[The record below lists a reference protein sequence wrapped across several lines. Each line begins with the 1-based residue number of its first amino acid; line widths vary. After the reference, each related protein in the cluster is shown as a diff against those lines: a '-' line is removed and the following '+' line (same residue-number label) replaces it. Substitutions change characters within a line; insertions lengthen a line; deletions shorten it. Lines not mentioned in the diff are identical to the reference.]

1 MRKLI
6 AYTAVLI
13 LSLSCS
19 IQQNNIT
26 SVCGTFHGLEDSN
39 QSLSSNNQF
48 SYYVLLE
55 LNEDHTCSLKKLF
68 DLSSFTGRGEWV
80 MLDDDM
86 IELRFNDNPELNDI
100 ERALIGGG
108 FIEGTLE
115 VKVLSKNKLQLG
127 NTVLK
132 RKKQADKRR

>member
-1 MRKLI
+1 
-6 AYTAVLI
+6 
-13 LSLSCS
+13 
-19 IQQNNIT
+19 
-26 SVCGTFHGLEDSN
+26 
-39 QSLSSNNQF
+39 
-48 SYYVLLE
+48 
-55 LNEDHTCSLKKLF
+55 
-68 DLSSFTGRGEWV
+68 

>member
-1 MRKLI
+1 
-6 AYTAVLI
+6 
-13 LSLSCS
+13 
-19 IQQNNIT
+19 
-26 SVCGTFHGLEDSN
+26 
-39 QSLSSNNQF
+39 
-48 SYYVLLE
+48 
-55 LNEDHTCSLKKLF
+55 
-68 DLSSFTGRGEWV
+68 

-108 FIEGTLE
+108 FIEETLE

>member
-1 MRKLI
+1 M
-6 AYTAVLI
+6 
-13 LSLSCS
+13 
-19 IQQNNIT
+19 
-26 SVCGTFHGLEDSN
+26 
-39 QSLSSNNQF
+39 
-48 SYYVLLE
+48 E

-68 DLSSFTGRGEWV
+68 DVSSFTGRGECV